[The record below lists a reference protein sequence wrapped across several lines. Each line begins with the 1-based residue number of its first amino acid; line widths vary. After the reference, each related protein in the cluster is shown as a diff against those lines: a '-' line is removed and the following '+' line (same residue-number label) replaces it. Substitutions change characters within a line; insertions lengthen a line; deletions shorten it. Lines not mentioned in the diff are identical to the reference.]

1 MDCFN
6 PSDMT
11 DLKKFLLVDAN
22 SLNQFS
28 KLFDKKNTRLDPP
41 VKRETNRL
49 DSLMSEIVN
58 NSALPEN
65 EKVALYNKTLSE
77 FQNLRHV
84 TQPSNTLSQKP
95 LDKKGDQILNLEETL
110 IPIPKQYKNKAKN
123 LFRLLNNNSNL

>member
-84 TQPSNTLSQKP
+84 TQPLNTLSQKL
-95 LDKKGDQILNLEETL
+95 LDKKSDQTLNLEETL
-110 IPIPKQYKNKAKN
+110 IPIPK
-123 LFRLLNNNSNL
+123 